1 MIEDLIRVFEKKYK
15 MYGDD
20 LLLEDYKLEDGI
32 YVLYNLNK
40 ADKPLTEFE
49 VSKEN
54 SCVDNKYYKN
64 ITRYDYYSKVMEMN
78 KAIDDKKKIQSN
90 QIYAFKIKSM
100 NITKEILTP
109 SIENY
114 YEKLEDY
121 ATYLSKD
128 KIKIML
134 FNSLKEEEK
143 ATNLEDIKKI
153 KNIIE
158 KNIYKYYNEKEKRIK
173 FFFVKSDLENE
184 VEIEESY
191 KMFKNNYRKYLI
203 PNIYVRTSSC
213 VIQNNKIYGVPNS
226 WYTVNP
232 AKPSLVNSS
241 KLNNLPLLLDIN
253 EVEIREKLKEFL
265 GNELKKGN
273 RYIYYSS
280 VDIFPSKELLLD
292 TKNYSYLIQ
301 LMLDQGNV
309 IFDKINFIRKKDM
322 KFYLDEIVDFTP
334 NEKKFDDFILGE
346 VDISVIKKALNFHFF
361 GNRLD
366 GYFSNL
372 DIKNDNLKNFTIR
385 YKDHLYNWFFLG
397 NTEIGNIVSMMYQDR
412 FRIALNNKEKVYR
425 VKQIFNIGFNLES
438 YFNNINYKELKMNL
452 SQKLKENLETEKEWV
467 IENDKEF
474 AFVLGQLLYYLNTKT
489 RGKDKYNFEY
499 MRAFYNIETTDKQM
513 VLERINKRFIS
524 RCFDFLTNK
533 AKFAVASLDLYV
545 VEGKFEELDKNI
557 LVLGATSYNLLFSDK
572 EKEELKKEI
581 VEMEGEE

>member
-1 MIEDLIRVFEKKYK
+1 MIEDLIRVFEKRYK

-40 ADKPLTEFE
+40 TDKPLTEFE

-114 YEKLEDY
+114 YSKLENY
-121 ATYLSKD
+121 SAYLSKD
-128 KIKIML
+128 EIKEML

-143 ATNLEDIKKI
+143 KVDLEDIKKI
-153 KNIIE
+153 KSIIE
-158 KNIYKYYNEKEKRIK
+158 KNIYKYYNEKEKRVK

-184 VEIEESY
+184 FEIEESY
-191 KMFKNNYRKYLI
+191 EMFKNNYRKYLI

-372 DIKNDNLKNFTIR
+372 DIKNDNLKNFTIK
-385 YKDHLYNWFFLG
+385 YKNHLYNWFFLG

-412 FRIALNNKEKVYR
+412 FRIALNNKEKEYR

-438 YFNNINYKELKMNL
+438 YFNNINYKELKMSL

-499 MRAFYNIETTDKQM
+499 MRVFYNIETTDKQM